1 MLALNSFFVTSC
13 RAFGLAAVVVSSV
26 FVGVANGQQTPAQR
40 YEPVRSNV
48 YDTKEAQSD
57 YYPEQVHRE
66 GVRQIAYQQ
75 AAETAVPAILSGA
88 GANASARGNAFGL
101 PTPGSTPSVG
111 GTVETMPRKSPA
123 DFANQMGVRRKSF
136 SPVQSS
142 RQAIQPVVNAANAV
156 KSATIPVGVIPQS
169 NTLPTSRPLS
179 TKVALPAPPTT
190 PVVQQTVQQVAAE
203 AAAERAPIQTQS
215 IRSSVSENSFS
226 NSLRGPN
233 TRVAR
238 QVRPA
243 VGEVQAAP
251 KIAKASVEPVV
262 DPQPPVRSEPVRD
275 QQVQP
280 TAASVPVSEKATIK
294 IAAPAIEVVTVG
306 PETIGINKASEY
318 KVIVRNN
325 SSMRAERILVG
336 VNMPPWVDIENLS
349 LTSGGK
355 EITDGEGQARL
366 VWSVDQVPG
375 NSSQTMTISAVPRKA
390 EIFDVGV
397 EWTLVPLVGKTSIRV
412 TEPKLEMSISGPKE
426 VQYGETALYHV
437 AVRNPGSGAA
447 ENVSVMLPEALGGE
461 RATLGVIPPGKEK
474 HFQVELLARAAGDLN
489 LVATAA
495 AEGNL
500 KVEAEQALIVRRA
513 ALAISMNGPALK
525 YAGGVAKYSVTLT
538 NTGDATATELEAG
551 VSLPSGVKYLKGIDA
566 ASLFDRGVRWPIGSL
581 APGESRNYEFFCQME
596 TSGDLKLE
604 VGARGKNDLAASSQ
618 FETTVETVADLV
630 LSVADLKG
638 PLPTGEE
645 VPYTIKIR
653 NRGSKAAKGVN
664 LVMHFSDGIEPQSA
678 KGLEHQIGPGKVIF
692 SPIARIDPG
701 QEMIFEVLAE
711 ANKSGT
717 HIFRAQLTC
726 KESDSHEVA
735 EGTTR
740 YFGDSIDPPAML
752 NESRSANTQ
761 DQVDGNS
768 FR

>member
-1 MLALNSFFVTSC
+1 MLVLNSLFVTSC

-26 FVGVANGQQTPAQR
+26 FVGAANGQQTPAQR

-66 GVRQIAYQQ
+66 GVRQVAYQQ
-75 AAETAVPAILSGA
+75 GAEPAVPAILSGA
-88 GANASARGNAFGL
+88 KAPVRSNALGFPAPN
-101 PTPGSTPSVG
+101 STSSVG

-123 DFANQMGVRRKSF
+123 DFANQMGVRRNSF

-142 RQAIQPVVNAANAV
+142 RQVNQPEVKADKVV

-169 NTLPTSRPLS
+169 NTLPTPQSMS
-179 TKVALPAPPTT
+179 AKPAPPST
-190 PVVQQTVQQVAAE
+190 PVVQASAIRQVVTE
-203 AAAERAPIQTQS
+203 AAAGRVQVQTQS
-215 IRSSVSENSFS
+215 IRSSVGDNSLS
-226 NSLRGPN
+226 NDLRGPN

-238 QVRPA
+238 QIRPA
-243 VGEVQAAP
+243 VGEVQAP
-251 KIAKASVEPVV
+251 KKVAKAVVQPAAEPQV
-262 DPQPPVRSEPVRD
+262 PVRREAIRD
-275 QQVQP
+275 QQVIP
-280 TAASVPVSEKATIK
+280 TAGSVPVSEKATIK

-306 PETIGINKASEY
+306 PETIGINEASEY
-318 KVIVRNN
+318 KVVVRNN

-336 VNMPPWVDIENLS
+336 VNIPAWVDIESLS

-461 RATLGVIPPGKEK
+461 RATLGFIPPGKEK

-513 ALAISMNGPALK
+513 ALAISMTGPALK

-538 NTGDATATELEAG
+538 NTGDATATELDAG
-551 VSLPSGVKYLKGIDA
+551 VALPSGVKYLKGIDA

-604 VGARGKNDLAASSQ
+604 VGARGRNDLAASSQ

-692 SPIARIDPG
+692 SPITRIDPG
-701 QEMIFEVLAE
+701 QEMTFEVLAE

-726 KESDSHEVA
+726 EESDSHEVA

-740 YFGDSIDPPAML
+740 YFGDAIDPSTMS

>member
-1 MLALNSFFVTSC
+1 MLALNSLFTTFC
-13 RAFGLAAVVVSSV
+13 RALGLAAVIASST
-26 FVGVANGQQTPAQR
+26 FVGVADGQQTPAQR

-48 YDTKEAQSD
+48 YDTQQAKSD

-75 AAETAVPAILSGA
+75 SAEPTVPSILSGA
-88 GANASARGNAFGL
+88 KNPVRGNAFGL
-101 PTPGSTPSVG
+101 PVPGSTPAVG
-111 GTVETMPRKSPA
+111 GTVQTMAPKSPS
-123 DFANQMGVRRKSF
+123 DFANQMGMRTNSF
-136 SPVQSS
+136 SAIQSS
-142 RQAIQPVVNAANAV
+142 RQATQSAVEAV
-156 KSATIPVGVIPQS
+156 KPATIPVAVIPQA
-169 NTLPTSRPLS
+169 NTLPTSNAFSSKPL
-179 TKVALPAPPTT
+179 PPT
-190 PVVQQTVQQVAAE
+190 PPSMPAAKPTVRQVAAE
-203 AAAERAPIQTQS
+203 AAAEREPIQTQS
-215 IRSSVSENSFS
+215 IRSGISEDRFS
-226 NSLRGPN
+226 NDLRGPS
-233 TRVAR
+233 TQAVRQIRPTVAEI
-238 QVRPA
+238 QVPKKVA
-243 VGEVQAAP
+243 QAPVQPVKPQAA
-251 KIAKASVEPVV
+251 VRREPI
-262 DPQPPVRSEPVRD
+262 RD
-275 QQVQP
+275 QQVLP
-280 TAASVPVSEKATIK
+280 TAANVPAIEKATVK

-306 PETIGINKASEY
+306 PQTIGINKPSEY
-318 KVIVRNN
+318 KVVVRNN
-325 SSMRAERILVG
+325 SSIRAERILVG
-336 VNMPPWVDIENLS
+336 VNMPTWVDIENLS

-397 EWTLVPLVGKTSIRV
+397 EWTLVPLVGKASIRV

-500 KVEAEQALIVRRA
+500 KVEAEQALVVRRA
-513 ALAISMNGPALK
+513 ALSISMTGPALK
-525 YAGGVAKYSVTLT
+525 YAGGVGKYSVTLT
-538 NTGDATATELEAG
+538 NTGDATATELDAG
-551 VSLPSGVKYLKGIDA
+551 VALPSGVKYLKGIDA

-581 APGESRNYEFFCQME
+581 APGESRHYEFFCQME

-604 VGARGKNDLAASSQ
+604 VGARGKNDLAASSE
-618 FETTVETVADLV
+618 FKTTVETVADLV

-678 KGLEHQIGPGKVIF
+678 KGLKHQIGPGKVIF
-692 SPIARIDPG
+692 SPIPRIDPG
-701 QEMIFEVLAE
+701 QEMTFEVLAE
-711 ANKSGT
+711 ASKSGT

-726 KESDSHEVA
+726 EDSDAHEIA

-752 NESRSANTQ
+752 NDSRSANTE
-761 DQVDGNS
+761 DTLDGNS

>member
-1 MLALNSFFVTSC
+1 MLALNSLFVTSC
-13 RAFGLAAVVVSSV
+13 RALGLAAVVVSSAL
-26 FVGVANGQQTPAQR
+26 VGVTNAQQTPAQR
-40 YEPVRSNV
+40 YEPVRSNI
-48 YDTKEAQSD
+48 YDTKEAKSD

-75 AAETAVPAILSGA
+75 GVEPAVPTILSGTRPK
-88 GANASARGNAFGL
+88 ASVRGTAFKL
-101 PTPGSTPSVG
+101 PASGSMRSVG
-111 GTVETMPRKSPA
+111 DAVETMPRKSPS
-123 DFANQMGVRRKSF
+123 DFANQMRMGTNSF
-136 SPVQSS
+136 NPVQSN
-142 RQAIQPVVNAANAV
+142 RQATQPEVSAV
-156 KSATIPVGVIPQS
+156 KSATIPVGVVPQK
-169 NTLPTSRPLS
+169 NTLPSLQTLA
-179 TKVALPAPPTT
+179 TKPAPPTI
-190 PVVQQTVQQVAAE
+190 PAVKSTVRQVAVE
-203 AAAERAPIQTQS
+203 AAAPMQTQS
-215 IRSSVSENSFS
+215 IRSSVSGDRFS
-226 NSLRGPN
+226 NGLRGQN
-233 TRVAR
+233 TQVAG
-238 QVRPA
+238 QIRPT
-243 VGEVQAAP
+243 VGEIQTPQKVAQAP
-251 KIAKASVEPVV
+251 IQPVAKPQVSVGREAI
-262 DPQPPVRSEPVRD
+262 RD
-275 QQVQP
+275 QQVLP
-280 TAASVPVSEKATIK
+280 TAANVPALEKASIK

-306 PETIGINKASEY
+306 PQTIGVNKASEY
-318 KVIVRNN
+318 KVVVRNN
-325 SSMRAERILVG
+325 SSIRAERILVG
-336 VNMPPWVDIENLS
+336 VNMPTWVDIENLS

-390 EIFDVGV
+390 EIFDVDV
-397 EWTLVPLVGKTSIRV
+397 EWTLVPLVGKASIRV

-461 RATLGVIPPGKEK
+461 RATLGLIPQGKEK

-500 KVEAEQALIVRRA
+500 KAEAEQALIVRRA
-513 ALAISMNGPALK
+513 ALELSMTGPALK
-525 YAGGVAKYSVTLT
+525 YAGGVSKYSVTLT
-538 NTGDATATELEAG
+538 NTGDATATELDAG
-551 VSLPSGVKYLKGIDA
+551 VALPSGVKYLKGIDA

-604 VGARGKNDLAASSQ
+604 VGARGKNDLAASA
-618 FETTVETVADLV
+618 EMKTTVETVADLV

-678 KGLEHQIGPGKVIF
+678 KGLEHQIGPGKVVF
-692 SPIARIDPG
+692 SPISRIDPG
-701 QEMIFEVLAE
+701 QEMTFEVMAE

-761 DQVDGNS
+761 DQLDGNS